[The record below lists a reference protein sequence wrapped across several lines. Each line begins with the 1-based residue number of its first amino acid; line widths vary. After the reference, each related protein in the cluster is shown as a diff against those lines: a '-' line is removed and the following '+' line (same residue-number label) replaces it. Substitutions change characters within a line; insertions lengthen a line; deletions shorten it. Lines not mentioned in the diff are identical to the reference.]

1 MKNSVVVDTNVILR
15 WLLGDD
21 PTLSA
26 RAATFWQAV
35 IAGNESAF
43 IAEAVFA
50 ETVFALQHH
59 YRVDRAAI
67 RHHLVG
73 LIGIRHVDVAN
84 APVMAEA
91 LGLYESTRALSFID
105 AVSLAHA
112 HHRGQPLMSFDQAL
126 NKAHKRLTTTP

>member
-15 WLLGDD
+15 WLLSDD
-21 PTLSA
+21 PPLSA
-26 RAATFWQAV
+26 RATAFWQAV
-35 IAGNESAF
+35 VAGTESAF

-50 ETVFALQHH
+50 ETVSALQHH
-59 YRVDRAAI
+59 YGVERAAI

-84 APVMAEA
+84 ASVMAEA
-91 LGLYESTRALSFID
+91 LGLYEATRALSFID

-112 HHRGQPLMSFDQAL
+112 RHRGQPLMSFDQAL
-126 NKAHKRLTTTP
+126 NKAYKRLTMNP

>member
-15 WLLGDD
+15 WLLNDD
-21 PTLSA
+21 PASSA
-26 RAATFWQAV
+26 KATAFWREVMTGSA
-35 IAGNESAF
+35 SAF
-43 IAEAVFA
+43 IAESIFA

-59 YRVDRAAI
+59 YHVERSAI

-73 LIGIRHVDVAN
+73 LVSMRHVEVAN
-84 APVMAEA
+84 AAVMSAA

-126 NKAHKRLTTTP
+126 IKAYKRLTLNS